1 MLLLVAARILVRFVP
16 LRYWRSSV
24 VHPERQELQATDDG
38 WPAIRAVIRAVNRAT
53 QRMPIEMVC
62 LPRAMVAQWM
72 LARRGFTPRLVF
84 GVARGEAAEPAYAF
98 HAWVEIQGRI
108 VMGDGQNRT
117 YRPLETSTT
126 EV

>member
-16 LRYWRSSV
+16 LRFWRSSV
-24 VHPERQELQATDDG
+24 LHPEKQEPQATDDE
-38 WPAIRAVIRAVNRAT
+38 WLAIRAVIRAVNRAT

-84 GVARGEAAEPAYAF
+84 GVARGDGAEPAYAF

-108 VMGDGQNRT
+108 VVGDGQNRT
-117 YRPLETSTT
+117 YQPLES
-126 EV
+126 EAKKV